1 MSDERFTAPLC
12 IPMMA
17 PAMNTRTDEHFRYR
31 ELARQKARVE
41 RSIGLER
48 LPRLM
53 DLVGSGN
60 GPATAILVS
69 LTFHLDGEG
78 DVWAV
83 GEVTGSLRLLCQ
95 GCAEILEYPLCLPI
109 ELCLVDSDRRAA
121 ELKDREVM
129 VVEGD
134 ELSLP
139 DLIEDELLLGMPER
153 LCVDVPCERAPVLH
167 YPAAE
172 SGHVP
177 APGSSRDELGADR
190 QRPFESLEDLRR
202 RLKSSSV
209 QTRSAE
215 RGEDD
220 EPPSDR

>member
-53 DLVGSGN
+53 DRSAPGN
-60 GPATAILVS
+60 GSATAILVS

-83 GEVTGSLRLLCQ
+83 GEVQWFAAASVSGLC
-95 GCAEILEYPLCLPI
+95 GDTRVSAVSPHRALPGQ
-109 ELCLVDSDRRAA
+109 L
-121 ELKDREVM
+121 
-129 VVEGD
+129 
-134 ELSLP
+134 
-139 DLIEDELLLGMPER
+139 
-153 LCVDVPCERAPVLH
+153 
-167 YPAAE
+167 
-172 SGHVP
+172 
-177 APGSSRDELGADR
+177 
-190 QRPFESLEDLRR
+190 
-202 RLKSSSV
+202 
-209 QTRSAE
+209 
-215 RGEDD
+215 
-220 EPPSDR
+220 